1 MRIPRIATLLVMLT
15 LASAPAG
22 ADVLKVGDRLAEL
35 DTATDGNGKP
45 VKLKA
50 FKGKWLVVT
59 VGADWC
65 KPCAKELPTW
75 DKLAGE
81 LKGKVVFVAVDIDD
95 EIDTGK
101 KFHDKLKL
109 RNMVR
114 AYMPSEKSGV
124 AASYGSSY
132 LESTDGEPTAF
143 KTENTLISG
152 GLYYQATKS
161 LKVVGEGNYAW
172 TKEHESGADEN
183 KTFAPAVGLML
194 FF

>member
-1 MRIPRIATLLVMLT
+1 MRARPLAIAGLVAAAA
-15 LASAPAG
+15 LAATATAAR

-35 DTATDGNGKP
+35 DVATDGNGKP

-50 FKGKWLVVT
+50 YKGKWIVIT

-81 LKGKVVFVAVDIDD
+81 LKAKVVFVAVDIDD
-95 EIDTGK
+95 EIDVGK

-114 AYMPSEKSGV
+114 AYLPSDKSGV
-124 AASYGSSY
+124 AGNYGSDHMP
-132 LESTDGEPTAF
+132 STFVADPQGVVRLVREGFEAGDADGEYKKF
-143 KTENTLISG
+143 KDALAK
-152 GLYYQATKS
+152 LVK
-161 LKVVGEGNYAW
+161 
-172 TKEHESGADEN
+172 
-183 KTFAPAVGLML
+183 
-194 FF
+194 

>member
-1 MRIPRIATLLVMLT
+1 MRPTAMRALCFAAAAAA
-15 LASAPAG
+15 LAFVTTPAR

-35 DTATDGNGKP
+35 DVATDGNGKP
-45 VKLKA
+45 VKLKS
-50 FKGKWLVVT
+50 FKGKWVVVT

-95 EIDTGK
+95 DVNDGK

-124 AASYGSSY
+124 AASYGSDHMPSTFVGDPQGIVK
-132 LESTDGEPTAF
+132 LVREGFEAGDTDGEYKKF
-143 KTENTLISG
+143 KDALAK
-152 GLYYQATKS
+152 LVK
-161 LKVVGEGNYAW
+161 
-172 TKEHESGADEN
+172 
-183 KTFAPAVGLML
+183 
-194 FF
+194 

>member
-1 MRIPRIATLLVMLT
+1 MRPTTMRVRQLAIAGLVAAATLT
-15 LASAPAG
+15 TSTAAR

-35 DTATDGNGKP
+35 DVATDGNGKP

-50 FKGKWLVVT
+50 YKGKWVVIT

-95 EIDTGK
+95 EIDVGK

-109 RNMVR
+109 KHMVR
-114 AYMPSEKSGV
+114 SYLPSDKSGV
-124 AASYGSSY
+124 AGNYGSDHMPATFVADPQGIVR
-132 LESTDGEPTAF
+132 LVREGFEAGDADGEYKKF
-143 KTENTLISG
+143 KDALARLI
-152 GLYYQATKS
+152 K
-161 LKVVGEGNYAW
+161 
-172 TKEHESGADEN
+172 
-183 KTFAPAVGLML
+183 
-194 FF
+194 

>member
-1 MRIPRIATLLVMLT
+1 MRGPSLPSAFARFVVAGVFGIVFVLGA
-15 LASAPAG
+15 LARPAH

-35 DTATDGNGKP
+35 DVATDASGKP
-45 VKLKA
+45 VKLKSW
-50 FKGKWLVVT
+50 KGKWVVIT

-101 KFHDKLKL
+101 RFHDKLKL
-109 RNMVR
+109 HNMVR

-124 AASYGSSY
+124 AASYGSDHMPSTFVGDPQGVVK
-132 LESTDGEPTAF
+132 LVREGFEAGDTDGEYKKF
-143 KTENTLISG
+143 KDQLAK
-152 GLYYQATKS
+152 LVK
-161 LKVVGEGNYAW
+161 
-172 TKEHESGADEN
+172 
-183 KTFAPAVGLML
+183 
-194 FF
+194 

>member
-1 MRIPRIATLLVMLT
+1 MRPTAMRAVFLAPAAAAALL
-15 LASAPAG
+15 LASPAH

-35 DTATDGNGKP
+35 DIATDGNGKP
-45 VKLKA
+45 VRLKS
-50 FKGKWLVVT
+50 FKGKWVVVT

-81 LKGKVVFVAVDIDD
+81 LKGKVVFVAIDIDD

-124 AASYGSSY
+124 AASYGSDHMP
-132 LESTDGEPTAF
+132 STFVGDPQGVVRLVREGFEAGDADGEYKKF
-143 KTENTLISG
+143 KDQLAK
-152 GLYYQATKS
+152 LVK
-161 LKVVGEGNYAW
+161 
-172 TKEHESGADEN
+172 
-183 KTFAPAVGLML
+183 
-194 FF
+194 